1 MIPRYTRPQM
11 AAIWEDENK
20 FSIWMRIEILACEAM
35 NRLGVV
41 PSADLKRIQKKAAF
55 SVARIN
61 EIEEEVQHDVIAFL
75 TNVAEH
81 VGPSSR
87 FIHKGMT
94 SSDVIDTALAVQ
106 MVEAADLLITGVEA
120 VRKAAG

>member
-1 MIPRYTRPQM
+1 MSDAQR
-11 AAIWEDENK
+11 ENHEK
-20 FSIWMRIEILACEAM
+20 LLAT
-35 NRLGVV
+35 
-41 PSADLKRIQKKAAF
+41 
-55 SVARIN
+55 VARIN

-106 MVEAADLLITGVEA
+106 MVEAADLLIAGVKA
-120 VRKAAG
+120 VRLRVGSMRCCNQRRSAVSWMSMYSTPTERQ